1 MPPEKPYIFM
11 KTNKFSRRRFFE
23 RSLALLP
30 LTSLVS
36 FSAETKNLTA
46 SPFFSFAPDQE
57 VPDKARIAELLKP
70 KDPLIW
76 VFTGDSITHGA
87 KHTQGYRSYPEIF
100 AERIRW
106 ELGRTRD
113 VVINTG
119 ISGNT
124 TQTILND
131 FDWRIKQFKPAVV
144 SLMIGTNDC
153 AKTRVPLPLFE
164 ENLYKLVKG
173 IRDLNAIPI
182 LHTPNI
188 IIIEKDPVR
197 STFPEYIP
205 VIRNV
210 CAKEKVILVDNY
222 RHWQDSLDNNSVEVY
237 KEWLNDPLHPDGEGH
252 SEIARLMFRELS
264 IFDPAA
270 PTCGGP
276 YYEGEH

>member
-1 MPPEKPYIFM
+1 M
-11 KTNKFSRRRFFE
+11 KTNKFSRRKFFE
-23 RSLALLP
+23 RSLCLAGVP
-30 LTSLVS
+30 LTLMSL
-36 FSAETKNLTA
+36 SADREK
-46 SPFFSFAPDQE
+46 SKRPGIFSFQD
-57 VPDKARIAELLKP
+57 VPDKVRISELLKQKTP
-70 KDPLIW
+70 PLIW

-173 IRDLNAIPI
+173 IRDLSAIPI

-197 STFPEYIP
+197 SSLPEYIP
-205 VIRNV
+205 IIRNI
-210 CAKEKVILVDNY
+210 CSKEKVILVDNY
-222 RHWQDSLDNNSVEVY
+222 RHWQESLENNSVKVY
-237 KEWLNDPLHPDGEGH
+237 NEWLNDPLHPDGEGH

>member
-1 MPPEKPYIFM
+1 M
-11 KTNKFSRRRFFE
+11 KTNKFSRRGFLG
-23 RSLALLP
+23 RSLGAVTLPFALMSWSATATNARQWGVSP
-30 LTSLVS
+30 LQDV
-36 FSAETKNLTA
+36 A
-46 SPFFSFAPDQE
+46 
-57 VPDKARIAELLKP
+57 DKVRIADLLTEK
-70 KDPLIW
+70 KNPLIW

-87 KHTQGYRSYPEIF
+87 KHTEGYRSYPEIF

-124 TQTILND
+124 TQTILDD
-131 FDWRIKQFKPAVV
+131 FDWRVKQFKPAVV

-153 AKTRVPLPLFE
+153 AKTRVPVPLFE
-164 ENLYKLVKG
+164 ENLYRLVKQ
-173 IRDLNAIPI
+173 IRSLNAIPI

-205 VIRNV
+205 VIRKV
-210 CAKEKVILVDNY
+210 CSKEKVILVDNY
-222 RHWQDSLDNNSVEVY
+222 RHWQESLDNNSVEVY

-270 PTCGGP
+270 PTCGAA